1 MSEPQDLRSATDDYA
16 LDRVPDQDR
25 HGWLNLSWNTVGI
38 VTGLVSLF
46 VGALITFSVGMTEA
60 VIAGIIVAGI
70 GGTLGAG
77 VGHVAFK
84 SGLSSSVLARYHGFG
99 LKGSVVVSA
108 IFGFMIIGFIGLENL
123 LLYHGFLFYFSLDDT
138 LLNQIVIYGLLT
150 IAWIVLT
157 AFGFDIVTRFSS
169 MMVIAFLGVLAYMM
183 IDIVLQSQQPL
194 GKVLTFGQQFSEE
207 SMVALGVT
215 DFWDK
220 VIFCVNIL
228 IGSAGALA
236 LIDADLGRYAKRSR
250 DIAIAAYAGSFF
262 IDVVLIIAGGVIMY
276 AGMPALVDYYVQTQG
291 LTPEIARS
299 TALESPESV
308 AFAFIVFGGAIGAF
322 LMVASQSKVQVL
334 NTYSSAL
341 SLTNLSD
348 AVFSW
353 RPGRI
358 FFVVG
363 ANLLGMIF
371 VATSV
376 EKWLG
381 DFLVILGILTT
392 CLAGIMIADYF
403 IVRPRMG
410 QEDITVHTM
419 DKVNWAGVV
428 SLVVGF
434 VIAHYGLN
442 NVIKLEFFTA
452 LFFSFGAY
460 PLLRMYLLKPRYMS

>member
-183 IDIVLQSQQPL
+183 
-194 GKVLTFGQQFSEE
+194 
-207 SMVALGVT
+207 
-215 DFWDK
+215 
-220 VIFCVNIL
+220 